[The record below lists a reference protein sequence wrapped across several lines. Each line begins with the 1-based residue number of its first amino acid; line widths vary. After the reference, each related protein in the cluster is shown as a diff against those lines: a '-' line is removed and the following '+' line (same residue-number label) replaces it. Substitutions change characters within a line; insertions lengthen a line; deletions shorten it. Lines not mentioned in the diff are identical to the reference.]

1 MDTPLCFQL
10 ELNSSF
16 YLTDVNEN
24 IILRTNSKFMSCFK
38 SVSNLVFI
46 NVHVAKVLSRKKII
60 SRIFKII
67 TSFLLKR
74 QYLGQYLLRKLI
86 KSLNHGLKNKFY
98 IIKHLSLSKDNS
110 VNIKHGHF
118 TILTGP

>member
-1 MDTPLCFQL
+1 MDTPLLLQL

-16 YLTDVNEN
+16 YLTDVNDN

-60 SRIFKII
+60 IQILQDNNEFSTKEAVLRSIFTAKI
-67 TSFLLKR
+67 
-74 QYLGQYLLRKLI
+74 
-86 KSLNHGLKNKFY
+86 N
-98 IIKHLSLSKDNS
+98 
-110 VNIKHGHF
+110 
-118 TILTGP
+118 